1 MNSKYELWYKVKEVW
16 VIHARSDDLEELRKK
31 AKHLMKLWGID
42 VKIYA
47 VERFE
52 QPIYPS

>member
-1 MNSKYELWYKVKEVW
+1 MNSKYELWYKIEETW
-16 VIHARSDDLEELRKK
+16 VIHARSDDLESLRKK
-31 AKHLMKLWGID
+31 AKHIEMLWGAD

-52 QPIYPS
+52 QPI